1 MSSANN
7 YLKIKL
13 DEFEKEHNPCG
24 KLSRY
29 DGDLKKR
36 WKQDYSQR
44 ESVWRNVNTVAD
56 LYSYIERFVCAV
68 EREKMLKSRCLETYD
83 VDLALFYATYVIQK
97 AIHSFE
103 MKISDF
109 NTLSNT
115 DIDEIFDRLYKSTYD
130 LKEIVTQRAMWD

>member
-1 MSSANN
+1 MSSAND

-13 DEFEKEHNPCG
+13 DEFEKEHSPYS

-44 ESVWRNVNTVAD
+44 ETVWRNVNTVAD
-56 LYSYIERFVCAV
+56 LYRYIERFVCATEQEV
-68 EREKMLKSRCLETYD
+68 ALQTRNLDTYE
-83 VDLALFYATYVIQK
+83 VDLALFYVTYAIQK
-97 AIHSFE
+97 AIHCYK

-109 NTLSNT
+109 YTLSND
-115 DIDEIFDRLYKSTYD
+115 DIDKIFDRLYKRVSD
-130 LKEIVTQRAMWD
+130 LKDTVMRRAMWD